1 MEGRLSLVAGGQVP
15 VTICHQEKERI
26 TRFAVFRWRHLG
38 LPCSTPGCSF
48 SVPRSF
54 LMVLALYVARADNPK
69 STLCVVVQVR
79 LHGSLHELS
88 PSVLAAQVSP
98 WLKKSRMVC
107 TKPCIPAIGEVV
119 HATSNQGALLALN
132 PLVCPDTLW
141 AAPVSRSCCGF
152 TDCVEGSPLPS
163 TQCAR
168 GAFFALVTR
177 LSATFRETARPG
189 GGRVCR
195 LRCVAC
201 VLLRG
206 VPHVGLLPCLARL
219 GARGGLISF
228 CPSTALW
235 RTVAWQDCQS
245 RAAAMPAG
253 TCAGRM
259 PHRWS
264 KQHRR
269 QVVRDPVERGPI
281 TSPGATCL
289 CCVGVNFSRCYELRK
304 K

>member
-107 TKPCIPAIGEVV
+107 TKPCIPAIGG
-119 HATSNQGALLALN
+119 GARDFKPRSSTAGAEPLGLPRYALGR
-132 PLVCPDTLW
+132 
-141 AAPVSRSCCGF
+141 AGFPVSRCGF
-152 TDCVEGSPLPS
+152 TYCVEGSPLPS
-163 TQCAR
+163 TRCLMAPCP
-168 GAFFALVTR
+168 VTR
-177 LSATFRETARPG
+177 LSHVRETARPG
-189 GGRVCR
+189 DGRVCR
-195 LRCVAC
+195 PIRVAC
-201 VLLRG
+201 ALLCG
-206 VPHVGLLPCLARL
+206 VPHVFIALSCSSWRQGWPHLFLPVYRALADCGLAGLPEQSS
-219 GARGGLISF
+219 G
-228 CPSTALW
+228 PSPL
-235 RTVAWQDCQS
+235 VHVPDEG
-245 RAAAMPAG
+245 PAG
-253 TCAGRM
+253 RASNIGGRLLEI
-259 PHRWS
+259 R
-264 KQHRR
+264 
-269 QVVRDPVERGPI
+269 
-281 TSPGATCL
+281 
-289 CCVGVNFSRCYELRK
+289 
-304 K
+304 

>member
-1 MEGRLSLVAGGQVP
+1 M
-15 VTICHQEKERI
+15 
-26 TRFAVFRWRHLG
+26 
-38 LPCSTPGCSF
+38 PCSTPGCSF

-54 LMVLALYVARADNPK
+54 LMVLAFYVARADNPK

-79 LHGSLHELS
+79 LHGGLHELS

-195 LRCVAC
+195 LSCVAC
-201 VLLRG
+201 ALLCG
-206 VPHVGLLPCLARL
+206 VPHVFVALSCSSWRQGWPHLFLPVYRALADCGLAGLPEQSS
-219 GARGGLISF
+219 G
-228 CPSTALW
+228 PSPL
-235 RTVAWQDCQS
+235 VLVPDEC
-245 RAAAMPAG
+245 PAG
-253 TCAGRM
+253 GASNIGGRLLEI
-259 PHRWS
+259 R
-264 KQHRR
+264 
-269 QVVRDPVERGPI
+269 
-281 TSPGATCL
+281 
-289 CCVGVNFSRCYELRK
+289 
-304 K
+304 